1 MSTYA
6 EQLTATKQEYPFNRW
21 KLYVDDSSNMWSL
34 AECNELITTFDDL
47 IAGLTT
53 LGPEGTEEE
62 KTALFEEAIDNI
74 NEWTGSIDTL
84 AREDLIDLIDTVAA
98 AAGLSHID
106 NDGEGMASGR
116 TW

>member
-6 EQLTATKQEYPFNRW
+6 EQLIATKQDYPFDRW
-21 KLYVDDSSNMWSL
+21 KLSADDGSDMWSV
-34 AECNELITTFDDL
+34 AECDELIATFDDL
-47 IAGLTT
+47 IAGLIT
-53 LGPEGTEEE
+53 LGPEGTEDE
-62 KTALFEEAIDNI
+62 KVALFEETIDTL

-84 AREDLIDLIDTVAA
+84 AREDLIDLIDTIAA

-106 NDGEGMASGR
+106 NNGEGMASGR